1 MKHILTF
8 SFLLLFGKFFSQG
21 NLQFNQVILWN
32 LNSSTVSC
40 TSTSPPVGTQA
51 CSCLITSTITVPQG
65 KVWKIEAVSVPDI
78 STPWALYI
86 GNFMLFCM
94 QSSAQGAEVFHQDIN
109 FPIWLPS
116 GTYNYKAFLL
126 QCSGN
131 STFPGSSASIIEFNV
146 IP

>member
-8 SFLLLFGKFFSQG
+8 SFLLLFGTFFSQG

-40 TSTSPPVGTQA
+40 TGTSVPVGTPM

-65 KVWKIEAVSVPDI
+65 KVWKIEAVSVPEI

-94 QSSAQGAEVFHQDIN
+94 KSNSQGGEVFHQDIN

-116 GTYNYKAFLL
+116 GTYNYKAFLQ
-126 QCSGN
+126 QCGGN

>member
-1 MKHILTF
+1 MKHLLTL
-8 SFLLLFGKFFSQG
+8 SFCLFFGTFFSQG

-32 LNSSTVSC
+32 LNSSTVNC
-40 TSTSPPVGTQA
+40 TSNTPPVGTQA

-78 STPWALYI
+78 STMWALYI

-94 QSSAQGAEVFHQDIN
+94 QSYNGGEIFHQDIN

-116 GTYNYKAFLL
+116 GTYNYKAFLQ
-126 QCSGN
+126 QCDGN